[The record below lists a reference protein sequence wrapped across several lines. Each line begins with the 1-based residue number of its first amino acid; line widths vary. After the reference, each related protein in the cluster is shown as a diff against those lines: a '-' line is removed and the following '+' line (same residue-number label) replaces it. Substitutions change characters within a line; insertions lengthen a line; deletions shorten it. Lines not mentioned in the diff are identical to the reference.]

1 MKSMSITVIIIVFL
15 AVALSGCAGNGD
27 SDFTIR
33 VSGSDGVIFTGGYN
47 VTTSTGN
54 SSSKIIMADL
64 VPAQIMVRGNNVS
77 VTFQKQYE
85 NGTLKVEI
93 LKNGRVV
100 SQSETSDAYG
110 VVEVATKWLVLDEV
124 VLDEV
129 TVMILRIP

>member
-110 VVEVATKWLVLDEV
+110 VVEVATK
-124 VLDEV
+124 
-129 TVMILRIP
+129 